1 MRDASD
7 MELLREYARQ
17 NSEAAF
23 AELVCRH
30 INLVYSAALRHVGI
44 AAQAE
49 EITQAV
55 FVILARKAASL
66 REDQILDAWLFE
78 TTRLT
83 ALSFLRGERR
93 RQFREQEAYMQS
105 ILQESTPDPVWQQL
119 APLLD
124 DAMMRLGRRDR
135 EAVVLRFFKG
145 RSLGEVAAALNIKE
159 PAAQKCVSRALEKL
173 RHHFARR
180 GVDSTAAVI
189 GETISASSIQAA
201 PVTLA
206 KTVTAVAIAKGAAA
220 SASTLTLIK
229 GALKI
234 MAWTKVK
241 TTIVAGVIVL
251 LAAGTA
257 TVTFEQIEQHKNA
270 VQSQVLEII
279 RTNSWNYL
287 SDNTELHQIVA
298 IGPEAIPVFSNLV
311 VWREPTKLRPD
322 EKFFASLPAIE
333 RRRLQDIRVR
343 RQMHQKAVQI
353 VYELGPAAARPLTGL
368 LSGVLNNEHDWQ
380 VTTYAMR
387 ALYWSIPESTT
398 AIAAVTNWLSDPT
411 HQHLFGTTDSDA
423 LWPDLPN
430 VTPLLAQCLRNPHLA
445 REAAIGLGIIG
456 TNAVAAVPELIEVC
470 DQGAAGPPLGLNFH
484 VAYQSST
491 EPTLMNRQAAL
502 EALGKIGDA
511 SPVVLAAIE
520 RGLADTNESIRFA
533 VLGSL
538 AALHQPLA
546 GRLPE
551 VLNTFTPRR
560 SISFQ
565 KIIEWTGTLG
575 ADGHGSLPWLRRFD
589 TLDKVQKLPE
599 GIHDNTG
606 DFVID
611 PDYFRLSAMVAICR
625 IEPEATRQYLPDL
638 AAQIGQRWEPV
649 ELLLDTNTPRS
660 LVPDIVAGLEPVL
673 GDTNGLRSAIAAY
686 VILGLEPEHKRALTT
701 LRNAT
706 ISGELYNRIIAS
718 GWLWKR
724 TGDTNSVL
732 TLCAQGLASSESFI
746 GQDAAQVLEE
756 MGPAARPAVPALQ
769 TALWHQDRYVRE
781 YTGKALRKIAPE
793 EMPQIH

>member
-1 MRDASD
+1 METILNGGCDASS
-7 MELLREYARQ
+7 Q
-17 NSEAAF
+17 P
-23 AELVCRH
+23 
-30 INLVYSAALRHVGI
+30 I
-44 AAQAE
+44 AG
-49 EITQAV
+49 
-55 FVILARKAASL
+55 
-66 REDQILDAWLFE
+66 E
-78 TTRLT
+78 T
-83 ALSFLRGERR
+83 
-93 RQFREQEAYMQS
+93 
-105 ILQESTPDPVWQQL
+105 WQQI

-124 DAMMRLGRRDR
+124 TALGRLAGKDHD
-135 EAVVLRFFKG
+135 AIVLRFFEKKNFAEVG
-145 RSLGEVAAALNIKE
+145 TALGASEDAAK
-159 PAAQKCVSRALEKL
+159 KRVSRALEKL
-173 RHHFARR
+173 RRFFLKR
-180 GVDSTAAVI
+180 GVDSTATTIA
-189 GETISASSIQAA
+189 ETISANSIQAA
-201 PVTLA
+201 PVALA

-220 SASTLTLIK
+220 SLSTLTLIK

-234 MAWTKVK
+234 MAWAKVK
-241 TTIVAGVIVL
+241 TTIVAGMIVL

-257 TVTFEQIEQHKNA
+257 TVTFERIEQHKNA

-311 VWREPTKLRPD
+311 VWREPTTSRRD

-353 VYELGPAAARPLTGL
+353 ACELGPAAARPLDSAL
-368 LSGVLNNEHDWQ
+368 CGVLDDTNWQ

-387 ALYWSIPESTT
+387 TLYWSIPESTN
-398 AIAAVTNWLSDPT
+398 AVAAATNWLADPT
-411 HQHLFGTTDSDA
+411 HQHIFGVWDA
-423 LWPDLPN
+423 ESLWTNLPQ
-430 VTPLLAQCLRNPHLA
+430 TAPLLAECLRNPYLVV
-445 REAAIGLGIIG
+445 EATHSLGILG
-456 TNAVAAVPELIEVC
+456 TNALAAVPNLIEVC
-470 DQGAAGPPLGLNFH
+470 DQGVAEPPLKLNFER
-484 VAYQSST
+484 VYNSPD
-491 EPTLMNRQAAL
+491 EPQLMNRRAAFD
-502 EALGKIGDA
+502 ALGKIGDA
-511 SPVVLAAIE
+511 SPEVLAAID
-520 RGLADTNESIRFA
+520 RGLTDANKDIRFA
-533 VLGSL
+533 ALRSL

-546 GRLPE
+546 GRLAD

-565 KIIEWTGTLG
+565 EIIEWTGTLG
-575 ADGHGSLPWLRRFD
+575 ADGRGALPWLRQFD
-589 TLDKVQKLPE
+589 ALDKVQQLPE

-611 PDYFRLSAMVAICR
+611 PEYFRLSAMVAICR

-649 ELLLDTNTPRS
+649 ELLLDTNTSKS

-673 GDTNGLRSAIAAY
+673 DDTNRLRPAIAAY

-706 ISGELYNRIIAS
+706 ISGELSDRIVAS

-746 GQDAAQVLEE
+746 GQDAAQVLEK

-781 YTGKALRKIAPE
+781 YAGKALRKIAPE
-793 EMPQIH
+793 EMPPIH